1 MEILIHLID
10 LQGESNGMNR
20 AAAQIYGYSASE
32 ALGQNINGFIIE
44 VQDINAANEI
54 LQRNASGENWT
65 GIFPARNKQCRL
77 FQVLATGAPLYDD
90 SGTLVGIIC
99 NNCFE
104 SFEETLVPDSL
115 GTKPLKDNS
124 YPSSSWL
131 HNGGLT
137 TTKPDFDARH
147 KPLKSITSW
156 LIPKLDASKN
166 GVYKMITSRVKGI
179 SWSWESQQIPQVAG
193 GNEVSR
199 SLSYSTNSDGTSSMG
214 SRSSPRR
221 NFYMETDYFN
231 YDISLNNLTFGEQIG
246 RGSCATV
253 YHGLWCGTDCAI
265 KVFLNFD
272 YSEDL
277 LMQHSFRQEVLLMKR
292 LRHPNVVLF
301 MGAVTSPPHL
311 CIVTEFLPR
320 FVLYIYP
327 FFIARGMNYL
337 HRHNPPIIHRDLKSS
352 NLLVD
357 KNWSVKWMAPEVIRN
372 EPADEKSDVYSFG
385 VVLWELATLKIP
397 WNDLN
402 PKQVIAAVGFM
413 NQRNEIPKD
422 TDPLWASLIESCWH
436 RTSNGYL
443 FYDPRSNMRTML
455 RREQIEALKQ
465 QNASSS
471 AFADA

>member
-1 MEILIHLID
+1 MRLSLSF
-10 LQGESNGMNR
+10 SNNTTLYPISR
-20 AAAQIYGYSASE
+20 SKNKVCLKTKTLEAALSDHRVHPSLE
-32 ALGQNINGFIIE
+32 NICPKNPF
-44 VQDINAANEI
+44 
-54 LQRNASGENWT
+54 RN
-65 GIFPARNKQCRL
+65 
-77 FQVLATGAPLYDD
+77 
-90 SGTLVGIIC
+90 
-99 NNCFE
+99 
-104 SFEETLVPDSL
+104 
-115 GTKPLKDNS
+115 
-124 YPSSSWL
+124 SSD
-131 HNGGLT
+131 G
-137 TTKPDFDARH
+137 K
-147 KPLKSITSW
+147 
-156 LIPKLDASKN
+156 DASKN

-231 YDISLNNLTFGEQIG
+231 CDISLNNLTFGEQIG

-301 MGAVTSPPHL
+301 MGV
-311 CIVTEFLPR
+311 
-320 FVLYIYP
+320 
-327 FFIARGMNYL
+327 ARGMNYL